1 MMTTSDAVKKLGIY
15 VHIPFCVRKCQYCG
29 FLSFDRYHSNMEG
42 RYFSALFSEM
52 KRQGTEYR
60 EYEVDTIFIGGGTPT
75 VVPAERIE
83 QVIEGVKQSFNV
95 CDNAEITMESNP
107 GTVTRQSLAQYRKAG
122 VNRLS
127 IGVQSFRDE
136 ILRALG
142 RMHTAEEAKNA
153 FRMAREAGFENI
165 NLDLMFSIPGLT
177 EEIWEQTLR
186 EAAALSPE
194 HLSFYS
200 LQLEEGTEFYRL
212 YKEGRLEIADDETDR
227 RMYHTAVRLLKETG
241 YCHYEISNAARPGFE
256 CRHNLKY
263 WSMEDYLGLGLG
275 ASSFTGN
282 CRFANPSDL
291 DRYESRYADPE
302 NHQTAL
308 PREGV
313 CPNSEADSVF
323 EYVFTGLRKT
333 AGIDLSDFERRFGKP
348 FETYYGKLLPYLDRL
363 EREGMICREQGR
375 LAFTLAGLDISNG
388 ILSEF
393 AEPEIAERKPD
404 SAG

>member
-1 MMTTSDAVKKLGIY
+1 MMITSKDRKRLGIY
-15 VHIPFCVRKCQYCG
+15 IHIPFCVRKCRYCG
-29 FLSFDRYHSNMEG
+29 FLSFDRYNQEVEG
-42 RYFSALFSEM
+42 RYLSALFSEIE
-52 KRQGTEYR
+52 RQCPEYR

-75 VVPAERIE
+75 VIPADQIVR
-83 QVIEGVKQSFNV
+83 VIECIKQSFKV
-95 CDNAEITMESNP
+95 RDNAEITMESNP
-107 GTVTRQSLAQYRKAG
+107 GTVSLQSLAQYRKAG

-127 IGVQSFRDE
+127 IGVQSFRDD

-142 RMHTAEEAKNA
+142 RIHTAEEARNA
-153 FRMAREAGFENI
+153 FQMARKAGFENI

-177 EEIWEQTLR
+177 EEIWEQTLQ

-227 RMYHTAVRLLKETG
+227 RMYHTAVRFLKEAG

-263 WSMEDYLGLGLG
+263 WSMEEYLGLGLG
-275 ASSFTGN
+275 ASSFTGGR
-282 CRFANPSDL
+282 RFSNPSSL
-291 DRYESRYADPE
+291 ELYENQYKYQRV
-302 NHQTAL
+302 L
-308 PREGV
+308 PRESV

-333 AGIDLSDFERRFGKP
+333 DGIDLSDFEKRFGKP
-348 FETYYGKLLPYLDRL
+348 FEDYYGKLLSYLERL
-363 EREGMICREQGR
+363 EREGMIRRENNR
-375 LAFTLAGLDISNG
+375 LAFTLAGLDVSNG

-393 AEPEIAERKPD
+393 AEPEIT
-404 SAG
+404 SAD